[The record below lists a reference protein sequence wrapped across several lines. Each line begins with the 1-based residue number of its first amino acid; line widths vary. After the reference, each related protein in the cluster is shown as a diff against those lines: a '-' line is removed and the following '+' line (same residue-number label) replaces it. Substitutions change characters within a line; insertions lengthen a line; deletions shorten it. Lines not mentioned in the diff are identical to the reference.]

1 MRSSNIF
8 DFQHPKDIRI
18 ITNIL
23 VVIQQ
28 FVLGLQFR
36 ENALNFN
43 PEQTH
48 QRSTMH
54 SYVCFVFSLL
64 QPRELGFYVLQLFLL
79 LM

>member
-64 QPRELGFYVLQLFLL
+64 QPRELGYVLQLFLL